1 MDKQHQTCQSGNT
14 KKEER
19 EKIGSAFRVGRK
31 KKKNKM
37 TTFFRKKREEADVR
51 RRQKTEVGEV
61 YTHET
66 H

>member
-31 KKKNKM
+31 KKKI
-37 TTFFRKKREEADVR
+37 R
-51 RRQKTEVGEV
+51 
-61 YTHET
+61 
-66 H
+66 

>member
-31 KKKNKM
+31 KKNKM
-37 TTFFRKKREEADVR
+37 TIFFRKKREEADFR
-51 RRQKTEVGEV
+51 RRRKTEVGEV
-61 YTHET
+61 YTHEP